1 MRVRLTIT
9 ESRGGGDAAETLIS
23 ERIIETES
31 HKRLT
36 AKRAAQI
43 LARENPELGSKAVV
57 KTAKGWMASKST
69 EPLRNCGYHYVW
81 RHFYVAAADDIPV
94 VDV

>member
-9 ESRGGGDAAETLIS
+9 ESKGGSEAAETLIS

-36 AKRAAQI
+36 AKRAAQ
-43 LARENPELGSKAVV
+43 LFPFSSLLPQL
-57 KTAKGWMASKST
+57 T
-69 EPLRNCGYHYVW
+69 
-81 RHFYVAAADDIPV
+81 
-94 VDV
+94 